1 MEPADIEKQKRYKSM
16 QINNALG
23 IFILFFGIVVI
34 IAVPFSDNYYDKM
47 TNLIAGV
54 ILSLIGGGTIWYAQR
69 VMKSLGGRKGMRPDN
84 KNDQT

>member
-34 IAVPFSDNYYDKM
+34 IAVPFSDNHYDKM
-47 TNLIAGV
+47 TNLVAGV
-54 ILSLIGGGTIWYAQR
+54 ILSGIGGGTIWYAQR
-69 VMKSLGGRKGMRPDN
+69 VMKSLGGKGIKPD
-84 KNDQT
+84 KKKDQT

>member
-1 MEPADIEKQKRYKSM
+1 MEPANIEKQKRYKSM

-34 IAVPFSDNYYDKM
+34 IAVPFSDNHYDKM

-69 VMKSLGGRKGMRPDN
+69 VMKSLGGKSMKSDN
-84 KNDQT
+84 NDQT

>member
-34 IAVPFSDNYYDKM
+34 IAVPFSDNHYDKM

-69 VMKSLGGRKGMRPDN
+69 VMKSLRGKGMKSDN
-84 KNDQT
+84 NIDQT